1 MAKSTA
7 NIDPGVDLA
16 NDASITRQD
25 LYDAVDLMT
34 IGDFSRAHVA
44 STASIPDIG
53 TSAPSTS
60 LVNGEVW
67 VDRTDPGSGS
77 GTTKVHTLK
86 TYNGSAFRPVTA
98 FDISATVPTYTLGE
112 GMAWYDTTLDTLRI
126 YSSVNG
132 IDDLWHPLNEGL
144 LLVRNGSGNTRSAG
158 SVFRLEGGTPTIL
171 NAAAPSFGKDPTVFC
186 VSLEDITDGG
196 RGVCALVTS
205 DRLIEILVDTSVTT
219 IVAGDGIIAQG
230 TTCNSIGCGPLNLTS
245 NPNATSGQQFTGVPF
260 GCYAVATEAASAG
273 AVELVTCRLLGG
285 VGKGRDLFFGQDELA
300 TEATDL
306 PLASWTT
313 PAWAELDLTSA
324 EDSGDTIADNGD
336 EHHKPVLGVYLD
348 IYLVGKGNTG
358 PGQVVWDLQ
367 FSHNANAITRRIR
380 GEQEITNGAGA
391 DSALCQSAVYVPTS
405 GGVGSYTSLG
415 NIFAWKGSLS
425 TPGTEALTK
434 AEFHVV
440 GYRY

>member
-7 NIDPGVDLA
+7 NTVPGIDLA

-25 LYDAVDLMT
+25 LYDAIDLME
-34 IGDFSRAHVA
+34 IGDLSRAHVA
-44 STASIPDIG
+44 STASIPDLN
-53 TSAPSTS
+53 TTAPSAS

-77 GTTKVHTLK
+77 GTTKAHTLK
-86 TYNGSAFRPVTA
+86 TYNGSVFRPVTA

-158 SVFRLEGGTPTIL
+158 SVFRLEFGTPTIL
-171 NAAAPSFGKDPTVFC
+171 NAASPSFAKDPTVFC
-186 VSLEDITDGG
+186 VSLEEITDGG

-219 IVAGDGIIAQG
+219 IAAGDGIIAQG
-230 TTCNSIGCGPLNLTS
+230 TTCNSIGCGPLRLDNG
-245 NPNATSGQQFTGVPF
+245 PNATAGQQFTGVPF

-285 VGKGRDLFFGQDELA
+285 VGKGRDLLFGQDELA
-300 TEATDL
+300 TQATA
-306 PLASWTT
+306 LAKGNWDGG
-313 PAWAELDLTSA
+313 WDELDITNA
-324 EDSGDTIADNGD
+324 EDSGDIIATNGD
-336 EHHKPVLGVYLD
+336 AHHGPVLGVYIEGEVTVD
-348 IYLVGKGNTG
+348 STAGVSTAVIDMKFG
-358 PGQVVWDLQ
+358 P
-367 FSHNANAITRRIR
+367 NA
-380 GEQEITNGAGA
+380 
-391 DSALCQSAVYVPTS
+391 SAVMGRVVHKNYMDGGNPTGTVIPRMYIPTA
-405 GGVGSYTSLG
+405 GGLAGGYTVLG
-415 NIFAWKGSLS
+415 NILTWSGTITVPATSSISSASLY
-425 TPGTEALTK
+425 
-434 AEFHVV
+434 VV